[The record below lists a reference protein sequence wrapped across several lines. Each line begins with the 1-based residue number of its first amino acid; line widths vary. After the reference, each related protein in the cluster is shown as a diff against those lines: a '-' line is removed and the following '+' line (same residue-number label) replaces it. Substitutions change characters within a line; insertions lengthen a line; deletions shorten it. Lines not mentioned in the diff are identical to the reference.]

1 MYSILFTEF
10 LFFVFFFRSEA
21 DVLEIKRRYSNL
33 YIPSDFFLSSFRWVD
48 VFPADRP
55 LTLERPC
62 SFHVMHKDIDSVVE
76 NNASHDPP
84 DADYLFSA
92 KVCMTI

>member
-1 MYSILFTEF
+1 M
-10 LFFVFFFRSEA
+10 
-21 DVLEIKRRYSNL
+21 LEIKRRYSNL
-33 YIPSDFFLSSFRWVD
+33 YIPSDFFVSSFRWVD

-62 SFHVMHKDIDSVVE
+62 SFHVMHKDVDAVVE
-76 NNASHDPP
+76 NTASHDPP

-92 KVCMTI
+92 KVCIIIKNIDLDYFLRIYGTTRRQW